1 MLLSINN
8 FFLIMSLILFKKLP
22 KNIILGRIKT
32 NEKDYIFYTFTP
44 WITLYKL

>member
-8 FFLIMSLILFKKLP
+8 FFLTVKFDIIQKLP

-32 NEKDYIFYTFTP
+32 NEKDYIFYTFNP

>member
-8 FFLIMSLILFKKLP
+8 FFFNNEFDIVQKLP
-22 KNIILGRIKT
+22 KKRILGRIKT
-32 NEKDYIFYTFTP
+32 NEKDYIFYTFNP